1 MSSRVS
7 KKQKKSDN
15 TEIADSTRRRHASAE
30 FIEYAGFE
38 VMPCTRCQARGAVC
52 KMVESGKK
60 CGLCT
65 RLGRPCDVTGV
76 PLNSC
81 ACSFVTA
88 VRVMADFPVSRI
100 ISEAKRIDAEELA
113 AEELLQSR
121 RESLAQAQRELLARQ
136 QELEE
141 SLARLSRL
149 RTQRRSLI
157 SKGTELTRR
166 NLESMDD
173 LDEPEASVE
182 SEAVVDVQS
191 LVHSDLID
199 WSSLGL
205 GDFSLP
211 SSEAAG
217 GNPSEG
223 VVHQ

>member
-1 MSSRVS
+1 M
-7 KKQKKSDN
+7 
-15 TEIADSTRRRHASAE
+15 
-30 FIEYAGFE
+30 F
-38 VMPCTRCQARGAVC
+38 P
-52 KMVESGKK
+52 
-60 CGLCT
+60 
-65 RLGRPCDVTGV
+65 VTVG
-76 PLNSC
+76 
-81 ACSFVTA
+81 
-88 VRVMADFPVSRI
+88 RVMADFPVSRI

-157 SKGTELTRR
+157 SKGTEMTRR

-173 LDEPEASVE
+173 LDAPEVSVE
-182 SEAVVDVQS
+182 SEAVLDVQS

-205 GDFSLP
+205 DDFSLP

-217 GNPSEG
+217 ENPSEG